1 MKIKKINDYYRAIS
15 ILLIFLF
22 LLIFFFSTGKVR
34 AKAFEITAVEIS
46 KPFEMGFNKN
56 KVIDEGF
63 RKAFNR
69 LILLVVNSS
78 DQKKMNNVKLNEIK
92 FMIESFSIKEE
103 KFINEIYYLNL
114 GVSFN
119 RKKIFK
125 YLENKNIFPSIPN
138 TKRLLY
144 LPIVIEEDK
153 KIFLFLQTTKSLKS
167 GINSKKIIIL
177 LSMSYRL
184 RI

>member
-1 MKIKKINDYYRAIS
+1 MKIKKINLNYRTIS
-15 ILLIFLF
+15 TFLIFLI

-34 AKAFEITAVEIS
+34 AKAFEISDIEIS

-63 RKAFNR
+63 QRAFKK

-119 RKKIFK
+119 KK
-125 YLENKNIFPSIPN
+125 KNI
-138 TKRLLY
+138 
-144 LPIVIEEDK
+144 
-153 KIFLFLQTTKSLKS
+153 
-167 GINSKKIIIL
+167 
-177 LSMSYRL
+177 
-184 RI
+184 

>member
-1 MKIKKINDYYRAIS
+1 MKINKLNHYYRTKFIFF
-15 ILLIFLF
+15 IFLF

-34 AKAFEITAVEIS
+34 AKAFEITDVEIS

-63 RKAFNR
+63 EKAFNK

-78 DQKKMNNVKLNEIK
+78 NQKKINNIKLSEIK

-103 KFINEIYYLNL
+103 QFIDETYYLNL

-125 YLENKNIFPSIPN
+125 FLENKNIFPSIPN
-138 TKRLLY
+138 KNRLLY
-144 LPIVIEEDK
+144 LPIIIEEDK
-153 KIFLFLQTTKSLKS
+153 KNLFS
-167 GINSKKIIIL
+167 
-177 LSMSYRL
+177 
-184 RI
+184 